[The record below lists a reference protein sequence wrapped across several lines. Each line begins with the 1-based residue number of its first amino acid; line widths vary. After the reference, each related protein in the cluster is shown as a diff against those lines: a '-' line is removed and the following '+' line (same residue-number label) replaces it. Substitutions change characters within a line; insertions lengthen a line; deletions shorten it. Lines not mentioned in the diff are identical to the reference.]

1 DRNTV
6 SAVRYSLPTP
16 KPFPN
21 VSFIVVGECLV
32 FPTAFGAPEC
42 LSGANMAAPLLGR
55 CSFYVQKKN
64 RFCKMIA
71 GKGKRFCGEHA
82 TMEEGDG
89 GSRRISCPLDPKHT
103 VSEDNLEK
111 HLKKCNSRDK
121 RKPGYYVEN
130 INAGQA
136 DKDQKLQQ
144 VTLCERSRAELEA
157 LVEKLKTAVEGLQGD
172 VEDRTLSHPIL
183 QEELLN
189 PMNGDSAHKHLK
201 QQASILGHLQE
212 LGLLKRGHCFVEFGA
227 GRGKLSHWIHKALK
241 NPENPEI
248 CEYQKI
254 INDPETFEDLQLL
267 LVERSSTRF
276 KVGNHKFCV

>member
-16 KPFPN
+16 TPAHKPFPN
-21 VSFIVVGECLV
+21 VSFIVVSECLA
-32 FPTAFGAPEC
+32 FPTANGAPER
-42 LSGANMAAPLLGR
+42 LSVANMAAPLLGR
-55 CSFYVQKKN
+55 CSFFVQRKN

-82 TMEEGDG
+82 TMVRP
-89 GSRRISCPLDPKHT
+89 GSRALRNTWTPPAFPGSMPLIS
-103 VSEDNLEK
+103 S
-111 HLKKCNSRDK
+111 
-121 RKPGYYVEN
+121 
-130 INAGQA
+130 
-136 DKDQKLQQ
+136 
-144 VTLCERSRAELEA
+144 
-157 LVEKLKTAVEGLQGD
+157 LQGD

-201 QQASILGHLQE
+201 QQASILGHLWE

-241 NPENPEI
+241 NPEI

-276 KVGNHKFCV
+276 K

>member
-1 DRNTV
+1 LMVNKRARSKTYIRGVFQHLPSQPMHGVNRDSQVIHRHRDNSRVDSNDKRVWSQLTLCYLARTGTPFLQ
-6 SAVRYSLPTP
+6 SA
-16 KPFPN
+16 N
-21 VSFIVVGECLV
+21 
-32 FPTAFGAPEC
+32 GAPER
-42 LSGANMAAPLLGR
+42 LSVANMAAPLLGR
-55 CSFYVQKKN
+55 CSFFVQRKN

-71 GKGKRFCGEHA
+71 GIGKRFCGEHA

-111 HLKKCNSRDK
+111 HLKKCNSREK
-121 RKPGYYVEN
+121 PKPGYYVEN

-201 QQASILGHLQE
+201 QQVRTNTHPGI
-212 LGLLKRGHCFVEFGA
+212 
-227 GRGKLSHWIHKALK
+227 SHTDQRSDEPIK
-241 NPENPEI
+241 N
-248 CEYQKI
+248 
-254 INDPETFEDLQLL
+254 
-267 LVERSSTRF
+267 
-276 KVGNHKFCV
+276 